1 MNGFILIN
9 KPKNFTSYDVIR
21 ILRRVLNIKKMGHSG
36 TLDPFAEGLL
46 IIGLNKATKF
56 IQFLSELSKE
66 YIAKIKFGIETD
78 TLDIDGQVIKVD
90 ENFKLKKDVLET
102 AIRKFPRIYDQ
113 IPPKFSAKKVEGE
126 RAYELAR
133 EGEKFELSPKRV
145 EILDLKL
152 LEVNE
157 DDNEAIVHLKVSSG
171 FYVRSFARDLANSME
186 TIAYLL
192 ELKRIAIGNF
202 RLEDAQILNSD
213 EFRLIAIDKA
223 LEFIE
228 SLDIFDC
235 RKFKNGQWMLY
246 KYKDGI
252 YRIYCDGEFLGI
264 GRIENNILKPI
275 KVLG

>member
-1 MNGFILIN
+1 MDGFILIN

-21 ILRRVLNIKKMGHSG
+21 ILKRILNIKKMGHSG

-46 IIGLNKATKF
+46 IIGLNRATKF
-56 IQFLSELSKE
+56 LQFLLELPKE

-78 TLDIDGQVIKVD
+78 TLDIDGQIIKVD
-90 ENFKLKKDVLET
+90 ENFKLKKDNLEI
-102 AIRKFPRIYDQ
+102 AIQSFPKTYDQ
-113 IPPKFSAKKVEGE
+113 IPPKFSAKKVKGE

-133 EGEKFELSPKRV
+133 EGEEFELSSKRV

-157 DDNEAIVHLKVSSG
+157 EDKEALVYLKVRTG
-171 FYVRSFARDLANSME
+171 FYVRSFARDLANSMG

-192 ELKRIAIGNF
+192 ELRRIAIGNF
-202 RLEDAQILNSD
+202 RIENAQNLNSD

-228 SLDIFDC
+228 SLEIFDC

-252 YRIYCDGEFLGI
+252 YRIYCNSEFLGI
-264 GRIENNILKPI
+264 GKVENNILKPI